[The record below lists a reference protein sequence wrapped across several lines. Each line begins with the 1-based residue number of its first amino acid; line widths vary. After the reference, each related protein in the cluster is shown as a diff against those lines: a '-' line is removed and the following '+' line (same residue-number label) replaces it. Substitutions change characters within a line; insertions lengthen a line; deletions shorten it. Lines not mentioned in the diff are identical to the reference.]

1 MTPSTSTALVL
12 DTLTD
17 AAVTGVGAGAGACFS
32 STELHANAKT
42 AANEIP
48 AGQDAYLI
56 ELPISNPPRIL
67 PASIAH
73 RCLLG
78 AKNNFSSLNHTSL

>member
-1 MTPSTSTALVL
+1 MQPSPESGPARAT
-12 DTLTD
+12 
-17 AAVTGVGAGAGACFS
+17 CFS

-56 ELPISNPPRIL
+56 DFKSSSKIARIDRSSM
-67 PASIAH
+67 PAS
-73 RCLLG
+73 CE
-78 AKNNFSSLNHTSL
+78 K